1 MPKTLP
7 ALVAVAIIAFSI
19 GFNAARYPIVWEMV
33 GPPAHVAEES
43 GGAEAA
49 AAPQSVKA
57 DELITSIPRD
67 NPAPTSSVEA
77 QLPATV
83 CSDQAV
89 GVRAETASVESS
101 APMTNLV
108 PVPSNLFNVN
118 GSQLGEGYSGV
129 RRLPPVYE
137 AAPIPAGRYATE
149 YPQSPVTIYPSTGIE

>member
-33 GPPAHVAEES
+33 GPPAHVAAES
-43 GGAEAA
+43 GGSEAA

-67 NPAPTSSVEA
+67 NPALMSSA
-77 QLPATV
+77 GGQALATV
-83 CSDQAV
+83 YSDQAAA
-89 GVRAETASVESS
+89 VRAETVGADLS
-101 APMTNLV
+101 APMTNLA
-108 PVPSNLFNVN
+108 PVPSDLFNGN